1 VDDELP
7 WRTETFD
14 LRAATDE
21 EISSV
26 VFDHPVVPGET
37 TAWWWAIDDA
47 TVVIEPRRALAYMAD
62 LFNAPDGLMDRYSAE
77 QIDQGFWFMFS
88 AAAEDVFGLQLWSPR
103 EPWEDRER
111 CIRALP
117 RLFQALFEPML
128 FLLEDYY
135 ASAMFM
141 LPDFIA
147 YMSDTRVTRH
157 GDDARRVCQALLD
170 AFGEMLRSGHD
181 ATRTAALH
189 GLGHL
194 AHPDRADVIRDFV
207 QANPGLDP
215 ELREYAERAMVG
227 DVL

>member
-1 VDDELP
+1 MDDELP

-14 LRAATDE
+14 LRAATDD
-21 EISSV
+21 EISAV
-26 VFDHPVVPGET
+26 VFDHPVVPGKT
-37 TAWWWAIDDA
+37 TAWWWAFDDA
-47 TVVIEPRRALAYMAD
+47 KVVIEPRRALAYMTN
-62 LFNAPDGLMDRYSAE
+62 LFNAPEGLMDRYSAA
-77 QIDQGFWFMFS
+77 QIDQGFWFMYS
-88 AAAEDVFGLQLWSPR
+88 AAAEDVFGRQLWNDA
-103 EPWEDRER
+103 EPWDDRER

-117 RLFQALFEPML
+117 RLYQALFEPML

-141 LPDFIA
+141 LPDFIVW
-147 YMSDTRVTRH
+147 MSRPRVTH
-157 GDDARRVCQALLD
+157 DGADALRVCQALLD
-170 AFGEMLRSGHD
+170 AFGEMLGSSHD

-207 QANPGLDP
+207 RANPGLDP
-215 ELREYAERAMVG
+215 ELRDYAERAVVG